1 MFKQSGFFSFLPCK
15 LFMSA
20 TLVALLGTGMLA
32 ECPVNAAEQ
41 QKNDK
46 TEEESEELLD
56 ENSENLFLKEEEAN
70 VKYMPDIFRCP
81 ECGYEQD
88 EPGFCPD
95 HNKIEL
101 IKIISKARDPLA
113 PPELDG
119 NEDII
124 VDIPL
129 KNLEFR
135 KETVL
140 KTASESENLKSG
152 GSR

>member
-1 MFKQSGFFSFLPCK
+1 MFKKSGFFGFLPRN
-15 LFMSA
+15 LLLSA
-20 TLVALLGTGMLA
+20 TLVALLGTGISAVTPVLA
-32 ECPVNAAEQ
+32 AQ
-41 QKNDK
+41 
-46 TEEESEELLD
+46 EENNQIESD
-56 ENSENLFLKEEEAN
+56 ENEEILDQNSDNLFLKEEKAN
-70 VKYMPDIFRCP
+70 LQYMPDIYRCP

-88 EPGFCPD
+88 EPGSCPD

-113 PPELDG
+113 PAELDG

-135 KETVL
+135 KETIL
-140 KTASESENLKSG
+140 KTATESSKLKRG
-152 GSR
+152 GSK